1 MHRAGPAGVRDNGGM
16 REIATSDGSIRLG
29 QFLKLAN
36 VVESGSDARSLLE
49 DGQVQVNGEVEERR
63 GRQLQRGDVVTVGG
77 DELRVG

>member
-1 MHRAGPAGVRDNGGM
+1 M

-36 VVESGSDARSLLE
+36 VVESGSDARALLE

-77 DELRVG
+77 AELRVG

>member
-1 MHRAGPAGVRDNGGM
+1 MHRAGPAGVRDNGVM